1 MIACNVT
8 LMIACNVTFDG
19 EFSKSH
25 QPTSIAQL
33 LKCQVCQV
41 SLKVAPTTRLSR
53 QRIRHSTAQ
62 HSIPQHST
70 NIQHSTAQHSTA
82 RTPQTFSTAQ
92 TAQTAQT
99 ARHIHHEHSAQHST
113 AQTARHI
120 RFWSYFSQLE
130 SACSQAQKLLSNASQ
145 VLPCLQLAGSE
156 Y

>member
-62 HSIPQHST
+62 HSTAQHST
-70 NIQHSTAQHSTA
+70 TQHKHSAQHSTAQHSTYTTNIQHSTDSTDSTDSKA
-82 RTPQTFSTAQ
+82 HTPRAFSTAQ
-92 TAQTAQT
+92 
-99 ARHIHHEHSAQHST
+99 HST
-113 AQTARHI
+113 DSKAHTILVVFLSVRI
-120 RFWSYFSQLE
+120 RMFSGTE
-130 SACSQAQKLLSNASQ
+130 TSFECFAGPS
-145 VLPCLQLAGSE
+145 LPPIGW
-156 Y
+156 